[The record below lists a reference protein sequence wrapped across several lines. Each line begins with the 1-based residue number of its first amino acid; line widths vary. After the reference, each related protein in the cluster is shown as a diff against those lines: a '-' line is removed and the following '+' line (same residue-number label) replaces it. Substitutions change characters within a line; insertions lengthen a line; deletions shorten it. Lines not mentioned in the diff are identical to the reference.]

1 MDKTL
6 LTEFVSWFSQ
16 FKKEHKKDWCAEKCD
31 VIFFASCKNFERLLK
46 KTERNIDAKIDKE
59 IRSRKQDRPTLIKA
73 KRLTKGKNVESKYI
87 EIRFN
92 EEWDDASEKILE
104 PFLAKAMTLIATAQT
119 KYEEEEVV
127 EEWRKDPRFK

>member
-46 KTERNIDAKIDKE
+46 KTERNDRIHV
-59 IRSRKQDRPTLIKA
+59 IRSFGTQSYQSSLP
-73 KRLTKGKNVESKYI
+73 
-87 EIRFN
+87 
-92 EEWDDASEKILE
+92 
-104 PFLAKAMTLIATAQT
+104 
-119 KYEEEEVV
+119 
-127 EEWRKDPRFK
+127 